1 MSPADSSRLV
11 AQAWRALG
19 RTRGATM
26 AAIVALAVGIG
37 ANTIVFSIVD
47 AALLEPPPFENPSAL
62 VVLNERS
69 PQADQMS
76 ASYLDYVD
84 WRAANSVFDSLAVMG
99 RETFNLT
106 GAGDP
111 VQVFGLHVSESL
123 FDVLR
128 VKPFAGRLLRAD
140 DDRPGAAPVVL
151 LTYTSWTR
159 RFGGDPG
166 IIGRTITLDRIP
178 RTVVG
183 VLPPNFNFPT
193 AGDRAEIYSPFG
205 LISSDYRDRGL
216 RVLFVVGRLK
226 QGATIDGARA
236 DLDTIAG
243 RLARDYPATNREVR
257 VSVTPYRDRMVV
269 SSRTLLLA
277 VWGAV
282 FAVLL
287 VACASAAT
295 VLVTRGAGR
304 AREFAIRTALGAT
317 RADLVRQ
324 LLTEGLLLAAVS
336 GAVGVLLAAWGLP
349 VFVALLPRN
358 LPHMAD
364 FSLNAK
370 AVLFAVAAATT
381 TGMVTGL
388 LPAWQASGPSLH
400 STASARVEPVAAR
413 PHLRAALVV
422 GQLALSQALLVGA
435 GLLIATL
442 VHLLNIDPGFQ
453 PERVA
458 TGLYYLTDST
468 YVTHEQLAGF
478 HRTLVDRVSRL
489 PGVTAVG
496 LITPPPFDF
505 GSSESDVVIEGQDG
519 VVRTDSFFATPG
531 TRAALDIPLKAG
543 RFFDDGDR
551 DDAPRVALVDE
562 RFAKTYFGTGPVLGR
577 RIRLSRSTSWME
589 VVGVVGHIATR
600 TLDYAGKPQVYAPLL
615 GSSLHFTAVV
625 VRTASADPM
634 TAMPGVRRVMR
645 GMDPDLPLFD
655 TAPIA
660 RQIAETAG
668 GARLGAFTF
677 VALAAAAWL
686 LAAIGLAGVVGYSVT
701 IRTRELGIRLALG
714 ARPGALVRGV
724 VVYGTALTLAGL
736 VVGLGAGL
744 AGGRALSALLV
755 GVRPVDAR
763 VLGGAGLAL
772 LATGV
777 AASYIPARRVARVDP
792 LEALKAD

>member
-1 MSPADSSRLV
+1 MSLADSSRRI
-11 AQAWRALG
+11 AQAWRALW
-19 RTRGATM
+19 RTRGVSM
-26 AAIVALAVGIG
+26 AATVALAVGIG
-37 ANTIVFSIVD
+37 ANTIAFSIVD
-47 AALLEPPPFENPSAL
+47 AALLEPPPFENPNAL

-69 PQADQMS
+69 PRADVMS

-84 WRAANSVFDSLAVMG
+84 WRTGNTVFDSLAVMG
-99 RETFNLT
+99 RETFNLIGT
-106 GAGDP
+106 GDP
-111 VQVFGLHVSESL
+111 AQVFGSHVSESL

-151 LTYTSWTR
+151 LTYTSWMR

-166 IIGRTITLDRIP
+166 IIGRTITLDKIP
-178 RTVVG
+178 RTIVG
-183 VLPPNFNFPT
+183 VLAPNFNFPT

-205 LISSDYRDRGL
+205 LISRDYRDRGL
-216 RVLFVVGRLK
+216 HVLFVVGRLK
-226 QGATIDGARA
+226 PGTTIDGARA
-236 DLDTIAG
+236 DLDTIAS
-243 RLARDYPATNREVR
+243 RLAHDYPATNRDVR
-257 VSVTPYRDRMVV
+257 VTVTRYRDRMVG

-324 LLTEGLLLAAVS
+324 LLTEALLLAGVS
-336 GAVGVLLAAWGLP
+336 GAAGILLAAWGLP
-349 VFVALLPRN
+349 AFVALLPHD
-358 LPHMAD
+358 LPRMAD

-370 AVLFAVAAATT
+370 AVLFALFAATA
-381 TGMVTGL
+381 TGVLTGL
-388 LPAWQASGPSLH
+388 LPAWQVSGPSLH

-422 GQLALSQALLVGA
+422 SQLALSQALLVGA

-442 VHLLNIDPGFQ
+442 VHLLNVDPGFQ

-468 YVTHEQLAGF
+468 YVTHEQLVGF

-489 PGVTAVG
+489 PGVTAAG

-505 GSSESDVVIEGQDG
+505 GSSESEVVIDGQDG
-519 VVRTDSFFATPG
+519 VIRTDSFLATPG
-531 TRAALDIPLKAG
+531 ARAALDIPLKAG
-543 RFFDDGDR
+543 RFFSEDDR
-551 DDAPRVALVDE
+551 RDAPPVALVDE
-562 RFAKTYFGTGPVLGR
+562 RFAKTYFGTGPALGR
-577 RIRLSRSTSWME
+577 RIRLNRSTSWME

-600 TLDYAGKPQVYAPLL
+600 TLDYAGKPQIYTPLFA
-615 GSSLHFTAVV
+615 SSLHFTALI
-625 VRTASADPM
+625 VRTASPDPM
-634 TAMPGVRRVMR
+634 TAIPAVRRIMR
-645 GMDPDLPLFD
+645 GMDPDLPLFN
-655 TAPIA
+655 TAPMA

-701 IRTRELGIRLALG
+701 MRTKELGIRLALG

-724 VVYGTALTLAGL
+724 VVYGTALTLLGV
-736 VVGLGAGL
+736 VVGLASGL
-744 AGGRALSALLV
+744 AGARALSSLLV
-755 GVRPVDAR
+755 GVQPLDQR
-763 VLGGAGLAL
+763 VLGGAALAL

-777 AASYIPARRVARVDP
+777 AASYLPARRVSRVDP
-792 LEALKAD
+792 IAALKSD